1 MKSVR
6 YLLWTSALL
15 VSFALLSLGCQ
26 KTQVRTST
34 PEENTVK
41 AVKKGHAHSEGASHA
56 TDKPNTDAQR
66 HSDVTPSASQIEID
80 EERKLYLTAGG
91 LYTTEDIK
99 ANGTTTASEKF
110 KGFKASHDIK
120 PKVGDRICPITLTKS
135 NTKCTWIIGGKKY
148 EFCCPPCVEEF
159 VKLAK
164 EDPKAIKA
172 PEEYIKK

>member
-6 YLLWTSALL
+6 YLMMATALL
-15 VSFALLSLGCQ
+15 LVVLFSGCKKAQ
-26 KTQVRTST
+26 EETSN
-34 PEENTVK
+34 PEGT
-41 AVKKGHAHSEGASHA
+41 AVKKTHTHLEGASHTRDKTNPDSLPHNEDTPPA
-56 TDKPNTDAQR
+56 SKTD
-66 HSDVTPSASQIEID
+66 VD
-80 EERKLYLTAGG
+80 EERKLYLTAAG

-99 ANGTTTASEKF
+99 ANGNKIGSEKF

-120 PKVGDRICPITLTKS
+120 PKVGDKICPVTLTKS
-135 NTKCTWIIGGKKY
+135 NPKCTWIIGGKTY

-164 EDPKAIKA
+164 EDPSAIKQ